1 MIRQPTIP
9 KIQTPQIRI
18 SAFRFHIE
26 NGKLVC
32 TMYKDLSVQ
41 EKNAFWKSFVD
52 TVHIR
57 EDGSIADIIFLCQIS
72 VFLQTRK
79 THNMF

>member
-32 TMYKDLSVQ
+32 TMYKDFSVQ
-41 EKNAFWKSFVD
+41 EKMRSGCPSWAPYTFVKTAASPTLFFYD
-52 TVHIR
+52 NGRRGKRTIC
-57 EDGSIADIIFLCQIS
+57 SDI
-72 VFLQTRK
+72 
-79 THNMF
+79 